1 MTFTLTMSS
10 LIAKL
15 SLLGFNDN
23 YIKSNGLPSWWD
35 DELNNKP
42 FAVLEGAGYI
52 ADRLNL
58 DLKSLLDE
66 TETVKFNHPPQT
78 KFKQRSSK
86 HNKYPDVAQALA
98 SRVAELIAF
107 ATEVNFTPLPTNV
120 KEIRAEILKISPT
133 VNLTSLLKYCWH
145 QGIII
150 AYFNNFPE
158 SKTIKKIA
166 GLIQWQSNS
175 PVIILS
181 STYTQPALI
190 AFDLAHELGH
200 LVLGHLQDGLL
211 VDEEINS
218 NCNDDEENQAN
229 KFATELLLDNCAHC
243 LENNDIYNHEQ
254 LIKLAQEKAKENP
267 TVEPEFIVLNHAWH
281 HPNNWGNAN
290 KALDKLDPERKGQQI
305 INEYLADRIDWDKL
319 NDENYEYLERVLGV

>member
-1 MTFTLTMSS
+1 MTNTLTMSS

-15 SLLGFNDN
+15 SKLGFNDN
-23 YIKSNGLPSWWD
+23 YIKTNGLPSWWD

-66 TETVKFNHPPQT
+66 TGTVKFNHPPDT
-78 KFKQRSSK
+78 KFKQRSS
-86 HNKYPDVAQALA
+86 NNNQYPDVAQALA

-107 ATEVNFTPLPTNV
+107 ATEINFTPLPTNV
-120 KEIRAEILKISPT
+120 KEIRADILKLAPT
-133 VNLTSLLKYCWH
+133 INLTSLLKYCWS

-181 STYTQPALI
+181 STYTQSSRL

-200 LVLGHLQDGLL
+200 LALGHLQDGLL
-211 VDEEINS
+211 IDEEINS
-218 NCNDDEENQAN
+218 NRDDDEENQAN
-229 KFATELLLDNCAHC
+229 KFATELLLDNCDNS
-243 LENNDIYNHEQ
+243 LLNKKIYRHEQ
-254 LIKLAQEKAKENP
+254 LIKQAKEKAKENP
-267 TVEPEFIVLNHAWH
+267 TVKPEFIVLNHAWH
-281 HPNNWGNAN
+281 NPNNWGFAN

-319 NDENYEYLERVLGV
+319 NDEKYEYLERVLGV

>member
-1 MTFTLTMSS
+1 MTKTLTMSS

-15 SLLGFNDN
+15 SLLGFNN
-23 YIKSNGLPSWWD
+23 SYIRTNGLPSWWD

-98 SRVAELIAF
+98 SRVAELIAL

-120 KEIRAEILKISPT
+120 KEIRADILKIAPT
-133 VNLTSLLKYCWH
+133 INLTSLLKYCWS

-181 STYTQPALI
+181 STYTQSALI

-229 KFATELLLDNCAHC
+229 KFATELLLDNCDNS
-243 LENNDIYNHEQ
+243 LGYKKIYRHEQ
-254 LIKLAQEKAKENP
+254 LIKLAQEKHNENP

-281 HPNNWGNAN
+281 HPNQWGLAN
-290 KALDKLDPERKGQQI
+290 KALDKLDPERKGQQT